1 MLGGLFL
8 LNLLLVLPG
17 WVAARRPVA
26 PWIALE
32 ALVVVG
38 VLLLLPRFRTPIRF
52 QNRNLDPSRDQG
64 PSQNLGPAGWRRAW
78 RGGLGSLVA
87 LGALVVAV
95 LSVAD
100 VAARESLARPL
111 NLYLDVRL
119 VQPVASLLAG
129 NLGPVR
135 ATLLAVG
142 ALLATLG
149 IGLLLAWLLAGVL
162 RGSEARSEARS
173 EAGSEARTSR
183 ALGPRLARAPL
194 TRASAGLAMLVLPLG
209 LWGEARWVEA
219 PDEAGA
225 AGAALDRLRT
235 WTGIPVVD
243 LFREQRVILARM
255 LGERETFAAEMAAVP
270 ASYARLPGL
279 LEGLGGQEVILAF
292 VESYGISAVEDPRYA
307 PVVGPRLDDME
318 RRLEAAGLHVVSGRL
333 QAPSQG
339 GQSWFGRGTVQ
350 SGLWL
355 DNQLRY
361 DLLLASP
368 RETLVD
374 DFRRAGYATAAVMP
388 AITLAWPEGERFGY
402 DRIFAHRDMEYAGP
416 PINWVTKPDEYTW
429 CFFQERVRRTGPAER
444 PLFTEVALISSHA
457 PWVPILPVLGDCE
470 AVGDGRIF
478 QQWMEGSERPEE
490 LWRDVERIREHFA
503 MAVEYA
509 LHATLVFAERD
520 LGPDAL
526 LIVMGDHQ
534 PAPLVTGEEASISV
548 PVHVISGRP
557 ELLAPFLAWGFV
569 PGAHPPPEDPGAGG
583 DLRMDRFR
591 HWFVPTFS
599 PGPDRAP

>member
-32 ALVVVG
+32 ALVVMG
-38 VLLLLPRFRTPIRF
+38 VLLLLPRVA
-52 QNRNLDPSRDQG
+52 SRLRI
-64 PSQNLGPAGWRRAW
+64 PARAGWRRAW
-78 RGGLGSLVA
+78 RGGVGAAVA
-87 LGALVVAV
+87 IAALTAAF

-119 VQPVASLLAG
+119 VQAVASLLAG
-129 NLGPVR
+129 NLGGAR
-135 ATLLAVG
+135 A
-142 ALLATLG
+142 ALLGLVAFLVTLG
-149 IGLLLAWLLAGVL
+149 VGLLLAWLLAGVL
-162 RGSEARSEARS
+162 RRPETRSAAPSARA
-173 EAGSEARTSR
+173 
-183 ALGPRLARAPL
+183 RLAR
-194 TRASAGLAMLVLPLG
+194 TGGGLALLALPLG
-209 LWGEARWVEA
+209 LWGEARWEA
-219 PDEAGA
+219 SWLERTEETATEETGA
-225 AGAALDRLRT
+225 KETGASRAALDRLRT
-235 WTGIPVVD
+235 WTGVPVLD
-243 LFREQRVILARM
+243 LVREQRVILARM
-255 LGERETFAAEMAAVP
+255 LGERETFAGEMEAVP
-270 ASYARLPGL
+270 ASYAALPGL
-279 LEGLGGQEVILAF
+279 LEGLGGREVILAF
-292 VESYGISAVEDPRYA
+292 VESYGISAAEDPRYA
-307 PVVGPRLDDME
+307 SVVGPRLDDME
-318 RRLEAAGLHVVSGRL
+318 RRLEDAGLHLASGRL
-333 QAPSQG
+333 VAPSQG
-339 GQSWFGRGTVQ
+339 GQSWFGHGSVL

-361 DLLLASP
+361 DLLLASS

-402 DRIFAHRDMEYAGP
+402 DRIFAHRDMEYGGP

-429 CFFQERVRRTGPAER
+429 CFFQNRVRRTGPVER
-444 PLFTEVALISSHA
+444 PLFTELALISSHA

-470 AVGDGRIF
+470 AVGDGRVF
-478 QQWMEGSERPEE
+478 EQWMEGSERPQD
-490 LWRDVERIREHFA
+490 LWRDLERIQEHFA

-509 LHATLVFAERD
+509 LHSMLVFAERD

-526 LIVMGDHQ
+526 LIVLGDHQ
-534 PAPLVTGEEASISV
+534 PAPLVTGEDASLSV
-548 PVHVISGRP
+548 PVHVISARR
-557 ELLAPFLAWGFV
+557 ELVAPFLDWGFV
-569 PGAHPPPEDPGAGG
+569 PGAHPPPEAAGAGG

-599 PGPDRAP
+599 RGPDRAP

>member
-17 WVAARRPVA
+17 WLAARRPVA
-26 PWIALE
+26 PWIAME
-32 ALVVVG
+32 ALVIVG
-38 VLLLLPRFRTPIRF
+38 VLLLLPRI
-52 QNRNLDPSRDQG
+52 QG
-64 PSQNLGPAGWRRAW
+64 RPRGQKAW
-78 RGGLGSLVA
+78 RWGVGAGVA
-87 LGALVVAV
+87 LAALSVAF

-111 NLYLDVRL
+111 NLYLDLRL

-129 NLGPVR
+129 NLGVAR
-135 ATLLAVG
+135 ATLLAL
-142 ALLATLG
+142 AILLAGLG
-149 IGLLLAWLLAGVL
+149 VGVLLAWLLAGVVRHESVRHGAAR
-162 RGSEARSEARS
+162 RGA
-173 EAGSEARTSR
+173 
-183 ALGPRLARAPL
+183 ALAL
-194 TRASAGLAMLVLPLG
+194 LVFPLG
-209 LWGEARWVEA
+209 LWA
-219 PDEAGA
+219 DERASSGIPA
-225 AGAALDRLRT
+225 VPDRLRA
-235 WTGIPVVD
+235 WTASPTMD
-243 LFREQRVILARM
+243 LVREQRVILVRM
-255 LGERETFAAEMAAVP
+255 LGERETFAGEMAGVP
-270 ASYARLPGL
+270 ASYAGLQGL
-279 LEGLGGQEVILAF
+279 LEGLGGSEVILAF

-318 RRLEAAGLHVVSGRL
+318 ERLAVAGLHLVSGRL

-361 DLLLASP
+361 DLLLASS

-374 DFRRAGYATAAVMP
+374 DFRRAGYTTAAVMP
-388 AITLAWPEGERFGY
+388 AITLAWPEGARFGY
-402 DRIFAHRDMEYAGP
+402 DRIFAHQDMEYAGP

-429 CFFQERVRRTGPAER
+429 CFFQDRVRTTGPADR

-457 PWVPILPVLGDCE
+457 PWVPILPVLGDCD

-478 QQWMEGSERPEE
+478 QQWMQGSERPDD
-490 LWRDVERIREHFA
+490 LWRDVERVREHFA
-503 MAVEYA
+503 LAVEYA

-534 PAPLVTGEEASISV
+534 PAPLVTGEDASLSV
-548 PVHVISGRP
+548 PVHVISGRQ

-569 PGAHPPPEDPGAGG
+569 PGAHPPPEDPRRGRD
-583 DLRMDRFR
+583 DLRMDQFR
-591 HWFVPTFS
+591 PWFVSTFS
-599 PGPDRAP
+599 RSATVDP

>member
-32 ALVVVG
+32 ALVVVA
-38 VLLLLPRFRTPIRF
+38 VLLLLPRFRIPLRL
-52 QNRNLDPSRDQG
+52 QNRI
-64 PSQNLGPAGWRRAW
+64 LGRAGWRRAW
-78 RGGLGSLVA
+78 RGGIGSLVA

-149 IGLLLAWLLAGVL
+149 VGLLLAWLLAGVL
-162 RGSEARSEARS
+162 RGSEA
-173 EAGSEARTSR
+173 GTEARTSR

-194 TRASAGLAMLVLPLG
+194 TRAGAGLTMLVLPLG
-209 LWGEARWVEA
+209 LWGEARWVQA
-219 PDEAGA
+219 PDEASA

-243 LFREQRVILARM
+243 LFREQRVIMARM
-255 LGERETFAAEMAAVP
+255 LGERETFASEMAAVP
-270 ASYARLPGL
+270 ASYAGLPGL

-429 CFFQERVRRTGPAER
+429 CFFQQRVRRTGPAER

-569 PGAHPPPEDPGAGG
+569 PGAHPPPEDSGAGG

-599 PGPDRAP
+599 PDPDRAP

>member
-1 MLGGLFL
+1 MKTLPHEQSRGWSVTFVLGGLFL

-38 VLLLLPRFRTPIRF
+38 VLLLLPRFRTPLRF
-52 QNRNLDPSRDQG
+52 QN
-64 PSQNLGPAGWRRAW
+64 QNLGRAGWRRAW
-78 RGGLGSLVA
+78 RGGIGSLVA

-149 IGLLLAWLLAGVL
+149 VGLLLAWLLAGVL
-162 RGSEARSEARS
+162 RGSEA
-173 EAGSEARTSR
+173 GPEARTSR
-183 ALGPRLARAPL
+183 ALGPRLTRAPL
-194 TRASAGLAMLVLPLG
+194 TRAGAGLAMLVLPLG
-209 LWGEARWVEA
+209 LWGEARWVQA
-219 PDEAGA
+219 PDEASA

-255 LGERETFAAEMAAVP
+255 LGERETFASEMAAVP
-270 ASYARLPGL
+270 ASYAGLPGL

-318 RRLEAAGLHVVSGRL
+318 RRLAAAGLHIVSGRL

-569 PGAHPPPEDPGAGG
+569 PGAHPPPEDSGAGG

-599 PGPDRAP
+599 PDPDRAP

>member
-1 MLGGLFL
+1 MVGGLFL

-17 WVAARRPVA
+17 WLAARRPVA

-32 ALVVVG
+32 ALLVVG
-38 VLLLLPRFRTPIRF
+38 MLLLLPGIPGRPRVR
-52 QNRNLDPSRDQG
+52 
-64 PSQNLGPAGWRRAW
+64 AGVRAGVRPRVRAGVRARVRKAW
-78 RGGLGSLVA
+78 RWGVGGTVA
-87 LGALVVAV
+87 LAALGVAF

-111 NLYLDVRL
+111 NLYLDLRL
-119 VQPVASLLAG
+119 VQPVASLLVG
-129 NLGPVR
+129 NLGGVR
-135 ATLLAVG
+135 ATLLGVAV
-142 ALLATLG
+142 LLAGVGVG
-149 IGLLLAWLLAGVL
+149 ILLAWLLAGVVH
-162 RGSEARSEARS
+162 RGDGRPGAVGHGSVRHGSVRHGS
-173 EAGSEARTSR
+173 VRRGAGRR
-183 ALGPRLARAPL
+183 GLARRGA
-194 TRASAGLAMLVLPLG
+194 ALVLLIFPLG
-209 LWGEARWVEA
+209 LWA
-219 PDEAGA
+219 DERGSSGGAGIP
-225 AGAALDRLRT
+225 DRLQA
-235 WTGIPVVD
+235 WTAFPTLDFV
-243 LFREQRVILARM
+243 REQRDILVRM
-255 LGERETFAAEMAAVP
+255 LGERETFAGEMAAVP
-270 ASYARLPGL
+270 ASYAGLPGL
-279 LEGLGGQEVILAF
+279 LEGLGGLEVILAF

-318 RRLEAAGLHVVSGRL
+318 QRLAAAGLHLVSGRL

-361 DLLLASP
+361 DLLLASS

-374 DFRRAGYATAAVMP
+374 DFRRAGYASAAVMP

-429 CFFQERVRRTGPAER
+429 CFFQNRVRTTGPTDR

-457 PWVPILPVLGDCE
+457 PWVPILPVLGDCDR
-470 AVGDGRIF
+470 VGDGRIF
-478 QQWMEGSERPEE
+478 QQWMEGSERPDE
-490 LWRDVERIREHFA
+490 LWRDVERVREHFA

-534 PAPLVTGEEASISV
+534 PAPLVTGEDASLSV
-548 PVHVISGRP
+548 PVHVISGRE
-557 ELLAPFLAWGFV
+557 ELVAPFLAWGFV
-569 PGAHPPPEDPGAGG
+569 PGAHPPPEDPRPGR
-583 DLRMDRFR
+583 DDFRMDQFR
-591 HWFVPTFS
+591 PWFISTFS
-599 PGPDRAP
+599 RGATVDP

>member
-1 MLGGLFL
+1 VLGGLFL

-32 ALVVVG
+32 ALVIVG
-38 VLLLLPRFRTPIRF
+38 VLLLL
-52 QNRNLDPSRDQG
+52 SRIPG
-64 PSQNLGPAGWRRAW
+64 RLPGRKAWRRGV
-78 RGGLGSLVA
+78 GGAVA
-87 LGALVVAV
+87 FAALVVAF

-111 NLYLDVRL
+111 NLYLDLRL

-129 NLGPVR
+129 NLGGAR
-135 ATLLAVG
+135 ATLLAL
-142 ALLATLG
+142 AILLAGLG
-149 IGLLLAWLLAGVL
+149 VGMLLAWLLAGVV
-162 RGSEARSEARS
+162 RQESVRPGAARPGAARH
-173 EAGSEARTSR
+173 AAVL
-183 ALGPRLARAPL
+183 AL
-194 TRASAGLAMLVLPLG
+194 LVLPLG
-209 LWGEARWVEA
+209 LWADERA
-219 PDEAGA
+219 PS
-225 AGAALDRLRT
+225 
-235 WTGIPVVD
+235 GIPVVPD
-243 LFREQRVILARM
+243 RLRAWTAAPTLELFREQRVILVRM
-255 LGERETFAAEMAAVP
+255 LGERETFAGEMAAVP
-270 ASYARLPGL
+270 ASYAGLPGL
-279 LEGLGGQEVILAF
+279 LEGLGGKEVILAF

-318 RRLEAAGLHVVSGRL
+318 ERLAAAGLHLVSGRL

-361 DLLLASP
+361 DLLLASS

-429 CFFQERVRRTGPAER
+429 CFFQHRVRTTGPADR

-457 PWVPILPVLGDCE
+457 PWVPILPVLGDCDV
-470 AVGDGRIF
+470 VGDGRIF
-478 QQWMEGSERPEE
+478 QRWMEGSERPDE
-490 LWRDVERIREHFA
+490 LWRDVERVREHFA

-534 PAPLVTGEEASISV
+534 PAPLVTGEDASLSV
-548 PVHVISGRP
+548 PVHVISGRQ

-569 PGAHPPPEDPGAGG
+569 PGAHPPPEDPRPGR
-583 DLRMDRFR
+583 DELRMDQFR
-591 HWFVPTFS
+591 PWFVSTFS
-599 PGPDRAP
+599 RGATVDP